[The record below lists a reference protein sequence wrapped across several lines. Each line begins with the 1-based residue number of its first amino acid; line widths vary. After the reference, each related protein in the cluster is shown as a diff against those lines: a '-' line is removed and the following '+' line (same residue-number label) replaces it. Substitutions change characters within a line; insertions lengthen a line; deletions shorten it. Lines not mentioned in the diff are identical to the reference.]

1 MISRRLILAVA
12 PPSALARQSWAQGQR
27 YPTRPIRVI
36 VALGAGGDSD
46 LVTRLVTQ
54 RMAEIVGQ
62 PIVVENRPGAGS
74 IVGHEAVARATPDG
88 YTLIMGSITA
98 LTANAALYPRLPYDP
113 ATDFEPIVF
122 VASTPGVL
130 VVPASS
136 PWSAPADIVAAARAR
151 PGVLTFGSAGN
162 GNLTH
167 LMAEV
172 FRRATAIDVVHVP
185 YRVVTDAQR
194 DLAAGRVDF
203 MFAVA
208 PSTLPLIQG
217 GQLKPLAVTAAA
229 RIPQLPQTPTMAEL
243 GFSGLE
249 VSSWFGLLGP
259 RGIPAEV
266 VSTINEAANEA
277 LRTPAVRERLGQM
290 SVTPG
295 GGTPADFAAFI
306 GRERPR
312 WIGVVREAGIRLE

>member
-1 MISRRLILAVA
+1 MIGRRLLLTLAPIA
-12 PPSALARQSWAQGQR
+12 AAQAQEAR
-27 YPTRPIRVI
+27 YPNRPIRVI

-46 LVTRLVTQ
+46 LVRRVVTQ
-54 RMAEIVGQ
+54 RMAQTLGQ

-88 YTLIMGSITA
+88 YTLIQGSITA

-113 ATDFEPIVF
+113 ETDFQPIVF
-122 VASTPGVL
+122 IASTPGIL
-130 VVPASS
+130 VAPGSNT
-136 PWSAPADIVAAARAR
+136 WNTPADLVTAAKAR
-151 PGVLTFGSAGN
+151 PGQLTFGSAGN

-172 FRRATAIDVVHVP
+172 FRRATGIDVVHVP
-185 YRVVTDAQR
+185 YRTVTDAQR

-208 PSTLPLIQG
+208 PSTLPLVQG
-217 GQLKPLAVTAAA
+217 GQLKPLAITARA
-229 RIPQLPQTPTMAEL
+229 RLPQLPQVPTMTEL
-243 GFSGLE
+243 GYPDFE

-259 RGIPAEV
+259 RGTPPEV
-266 VSTINEAANEA
+266 VTAINAAANEA
-277 LRTPAVRERLGQM
+277 LRDPAVLERLAQM

-295 GGTPADFAAFI
+295 GGTPQDFEAFI
-306 GRERPR
+306 GRERVQ
-312 WIGVVREAGIRLE
+312 WIGVVRSAGIRLE